1 MSSGTKQRPGVA
13 WEDLSPRWWGLGQH
27 RACNVVPGTTQDAQP
42 HEGGSQALRPR
53 APGVR
58 KPPFTAGS
66 LARSVLTGQAGTAR
80 ASGFSPCPLPAP
92 YVAGQQSPLK
102 DSHAD
107 GAQAS
112 QPDSVLCHLPVK
124 GAACGS
130 VQGTGMRWPR
140 SGAHPSEGRPP
151 TSPPVP
157 EGPAPQGASGSRAP
171 AAPRLRDVQAVSPL
185 TSPVCPQKGPEGRGV
200 HANPR
205 AREGETLRP
214 SWQKEH
220 LANGLKSSKQ
230 TY

>member
-1 MSSGTKQRPGVA
+1 MGVSSGTKQRPGVA

-42 HEGGSQALRPR
+42 HKGVSQALRPR

-92 YVAGQQSPLK
+92 YVAGQQSPLE

-112 QPDSVLCHLPVK
+112 QPGSLLCHLPVK
-124 GAACGS
+124 GAACGL
-130 VQGTGMRWPR
+130 VQGTGVR
-140 SGAHPSEGRPP
+140 
-151 TSPPVP
+151 
-157 EGPAPQGASGSRAP
+157 
-171 AAPRLRDVQAVSPL
+171 
-185 TSPVCPQKGPEGRGV
+185 
-200 HANPR
+200 
-205 AREGETLRP
+205 
-214 SWQKEH
+214 
-220 LANGLKSSKQ
+220 
-230 TY
+230 